1 MSEND
6 SAESQVIQLKT
17 CPRCRTPIRCSLRYG
32 NVIKQQL
39 RDIENVKKK
48 LLVEADSGL
57 SSKKRLLKDR
67 LTTLSK
73 KFNAENYQHVWETL
87 KQRVEKM
94 KNGLKYPLLENK
106 IMLMERYCLMTEKAE
121 KYLKVLPGE
130 TCRANFFNGRSF
142 DTRIFWTTNF

>member
-6 SAESQVIQLKT
+6 SADSQLIQLKT

>member
-6 SAESQVIQLKT
+6 SAESQAIQLKT

>member
-6 SAESQVIQLKT
+6 SAESQAIQLKT
-17 CPRCRTPIRCSLRYG
+17 CPRCRTPVRCSLRYG

-39 RDIENVKKK
+39 RDIENVKRK

-87 KQRVEKM
+87 RQRVEKM

-106 IMLMERYCLMTEKAE
+106 IMLMERYCLMTEKAG

>member
-1 MSEND
+1 MSQND
-6 SAESQVIQLKT
+6 SAESQAIQLKT
-17 CPRCRTPIRCSLRYG
+17 CPRCRTPVRCSLRYG

-87 KQRVEKM
+87 RQRVEKM

-106 IMLMERYCLMTEKAE
+106 IMLMERYCLMTEKAG

>member
-6 SAESQVIQLKT
+6 SAESQAIQLKT

-67 LTTLSK
+67 LTTFSK

-106 IMLMERYCLMTEKAE
+106 IMLMERYCLMTEKAG

-142 DTRIFWTTNF
+142 DTRIF

>member
-6 SAESQVIQLKT
+6 SAESQAIQLKT

-106 IMLMERYCLMTEKAE
+106 IMLMERYCLMTEKAG
-121 KYLKVLPGE
+121 KG
-130 TCRANFFNGRSF
+130 
-142 DTRIFWTTNF
+142 I

>member
-6 SAESQVIQLKT
+6 SAESQAIQLKT

-106 IMLMERYCLMTEKAE
+106 IMLMERYCLMTEKAG

>member
-39 RDIENVKKK
+39 RDIEKVKTKI
-48 LLVEADSGL
+48 LVEADSGL
-57 SSKKRLLKDR
+57 SSKKRRLKGR
-67 LTTLSK
+67 LTTLSE

-87 KQRVEKM
+87 KERVYEM
-94 KNGLKYPLLENK
+94 KNRLQFPLLESK
-106 IMLMERYCLMTEKAE
+106 IMLMERFCLMIEKAR
-121 KYLKVLPGE
+121 KYLKVLPE
-130 TCRANFFNGRSF
+130 EICRANFFNGR
-142 DTRIFWTTNF
+142 

>member
-6 SAESQVIQLKT
+6 SAESQAIQLKT

-57 SSKKRLLKDR
+57 SSQKRLLKDR

-106 IMLMERYCLMTEKAE
+106 IMLMERYCLMTEKAG

-130 TCRANFFNGRSF
+130 TCRANFFSGRSF
-142 DTRIFWTTNF
+142 DTRIF

>member
-39 RDIENVKKK
+39 RDIEKVKKK
-48 LLVEADSGL
+48 ILVEADSGM
-57 SSKKRLLKDR
+57 SSKKRLLKGR
-67 LTTLSK
+67 LTTLSE

-87 KQRVEKM
+87 KQRVDEM
-94 KNGLKYPLLENK
+94 KNRLQFPLLENK
-106 IMLMERYCLMTEKAE
+106 IMLMERFCLMIEKAR
-121 KYLKVLPGE
+121 KYLKVLPE
-130 TCRANFFNGRSF
+130 EICRENFFNGR
-142 DTRIFWTTNF
+142 

>member
-6 SAESQVIQLKT
+6 SAESQAIQLKT
-17 CPRCRTPIRCSLRYG
+17 CPRCRTPVRCSLRYG

-106 IMLMERYCLMTEKAE
+106 IMLMERYCLMTEKAG

>member
-39 RDIENVKKK
+39 RDIEKVKKK
-48 LLVEADSGL
+48 ILVEADSGL
-57 SSKKRLLKDR
+57 SSKKRLLKGR
-67 LTTLSK
+67 LITLSE

-87 KQRVEKM
+87 KQRVDKVE
-94 KNGLKYPLLENK
+94 NRLKSPLLENK
-106 IMLMERYCLMTEKAE
+106 IMLMERYCLMTEKAG
-121 KYLKVLPGE
+121 KYLKVLPKE
-130 TCRANFFNGRSF
+130 VCRANFFNGRSF
-142 DTRIFWTTNF
+142 EK

>member
-1 MSEND
+1 MSEID
-6 SAESQVIQLKT
+6 SAESQAIQLKT

-106 IMLMERYCLMTEKAE
+106 IMLMERYCLMTEKAG

-142 DTRIFWTTNF
+142 DTRIF

>member
-39 RDIENVKKK
+39 RDIEKVKKK
-48 LLVEADSGL
+48 ILVEADSGL
-57 SSKKRLLKDR
+57 SSKKRLLKGR
-67 LTTLSK
+67 LTTLSE

-87 KQRVEKM
+87 KQRVDEM
-94 KNGLKYPLLENK
+94 KNRLKFPLLENK
-106 IMLMERYCLMTEKAE
+106 IMLMERFCLMIEKAR
-121 KYLKVLPGE
+121 KYLKVLPKE
-130 TCRANFFNGRSF
+130 ICRANFFNGR
-142 DTRIFWTTNF
+142 

>member
-6 SAESQVIQLKT
+6 SAESQAIQLKT

-39 RDIENVKKK
+39 RDIEKVKKI

-67 LTTLSK
+67 LTTLSE
-73 KFNAENYQHVWETL
+73 KFNAENHQHVWETL
-87 KQRVEKM
+87 NQRVDKM

-106 IMLMERYCLMTEKAE
+106 IMLMERYCLMTEKAG
-121 KYLKVLPGE
+121 KYLKVLRGE

-142 DTRIFWTTNF
+142 DTRIF